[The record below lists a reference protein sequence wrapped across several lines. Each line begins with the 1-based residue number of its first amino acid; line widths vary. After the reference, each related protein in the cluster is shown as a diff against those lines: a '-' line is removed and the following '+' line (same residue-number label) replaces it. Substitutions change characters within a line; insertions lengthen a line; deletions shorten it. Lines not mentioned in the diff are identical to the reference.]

1 MEVQRQLQVLADE
14 LNMVKNELVGMKSD
28 HSALHNVAVE
38 TDRTMRTKLEQ
49 METMVK
55 QVQANAGTGMGSASK
70 PLIEPKQNCRPRICR
85 VHHRW
90 AKQIL
95 RVGRTR
101 PRPSW
106 PV

>member
-49 METMVK
+49 METIEHQKHLRDQFMK
-55 QVQANAGTGMGSASK
+55 ENSALK
-70 PLIEPKQNCRPRICR
+70 DKILKIE
-85 VHHRW
+85 
-90 AKQIL
+90 
-95 RVGRTR
+95 
-101 PRPSW
+101 
-106 PV
+106 